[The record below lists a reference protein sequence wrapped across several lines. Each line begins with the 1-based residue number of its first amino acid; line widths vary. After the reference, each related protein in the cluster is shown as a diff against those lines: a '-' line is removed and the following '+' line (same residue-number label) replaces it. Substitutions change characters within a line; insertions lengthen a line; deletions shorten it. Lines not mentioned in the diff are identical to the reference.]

1 MAQFDVYENR
11 GDGKSHYPY
20 FMDIQ
25 SPLLERLKV
34 RVVIPL
40 THIDNLKPVRHLH
53 PRVTIGNQQY
63 ILMTNLLTSVSTSQL
78 KEEPVMNADIYR
90 NDVIAAID
98 LLVTG
103 F

>member
-1 MAQFDVYENR
+1 MAQFDVYENH
-11 GDGKSHYPY
+11 GDGRSHYPY

-25 SPLLERLKV
+25 NPVLERLKE
-34 RVVIPL
+34 RVVVPL

-53 PRVTIGNQQY
+53 PLVRIGNQQY
-63 ILMTNLLTSVSTSQL
+63 ILMTNLLTSVSASQL
-78 KEEPVMNADIYR
+78 RGDPVMNAEIYR
-90 NDVIAAID
+90 SDVIAAMD